1 MPHPNLTLEQR
12 LDAYY
17 QQINTVIL
25 SRQNPISGL
34 LPASTAVNAHGDY
47 TDAWVRDNVYSILAV
62 WGLALGYR
70 QTDTDPGRAYELEH
84 SVVKLMRGLLF
95 AMLRQ
100 AQKVEAFKITQSPMD
115 ALHAKYNTMNGA
127 TVVADDGWGHLQV
140 DATSIFLLMLAQMT
154 ASGLSIVFNQDEVDF
169 IQNLV
174 YYIGRAYR
182 TPDYGIWERGNK
194 INHGST
200 ELNASSIGMAKAALT
215 VMDGFNLFGVR
226 GNDSSVIHVMPD
238 EIARC
243 RMTLRSLLPRES
255 SSKEVDAA
263 LLSVIGYPAFAIE
276 ERDLVDRTRNKVV
289 ELLQGNYGCK
299 RFLRDGHQT
308 VLEDTTRLHY
318 EPKELKQFEH
328 IECEWPLFFTYLALD
343 AIFRGDQTAA
353 KDYLGKLE
361 NVAIEQAGIKLLPEL
376 YYVPEALVEAEK
388 AAPSSQERAP
398 NANLP
403 LVWAQS
409 LYYLAQMLDDGLIS
423 VTDIDPLNCHNRS
436 GHIRR
441 ATVQIALLAED
452 DSLQEQLAAYN
463 VPTETLQEIAPIQV
477 RPARELGMAYT
488 QLGKN
493 EKLNLT
499 GRPQR
504 LLRSLSTSKVFKFQ
518 SDTLIFLPT
527 FLERDRFY
535 LTLDYHFLVS
545 NIKSEL
551 SYIHRNWRQLGRPLV
566 TLLITHDMLN
576 KGMDALLNLVQE
588 FQDGLCGE
596 VPVKLGPLNQLM
608 LTASRDRLDFLP
620 DFDAVAYTE
629 AAFYK
634 PYLQHE
640 TASTT
645 PLNSLQE
652 FMLEQEDDLGLLVR
666 KLLESRNLYEQIEIL
681 GTLARL
687 KGLMFDTGMC
697 EPGLDAASMA
707 ASGPEPGLAEPGAP
721 EPEAESGLPEPRPG
735 QSSRA
740 VPLESVR
747 VGRLIEEVYNKASR
761 GDSNGSPYW
770 SIVRRAAGLLDKLD
784 AGFAD
789 AVTDILVR
797 QKQIAVGL
805 AYSEDALISQPMP
818 PTDLLEKLRSFCRED
833 IRDRVL
839 TQEILI
845 YLSLLMKSEPEQFQ
859 GLLTLR
865 IGYFI
870 VLLTNDLAQEQSVS
884 QDEAYE
890 RLMQLSPFEIK
901 SRLAQMLIGYE
912 QRNRSVFQRE
922 SLKLG
927 IQEAEID
934 WIVPMSELA
943 ETKDWLR
950 HRQVEGARGTVPS
963 EFYPSVWKLLN
974 HCKGLIIGD
983 KLERRNRLDS
993 ELLLEMTAG
1002 EKNFALKV
1010 EHLLNKIVAPEYRHV
1025 NIEALMELS
1034 VIVQSNPDIK
1044 FEEYIVLDILIG
1056 HAVRLAWLE
1065 KHPHHLDRYD
1075 EHKTMAWKSFYTSSS
1090 YECASFIAQA
1100 LRFLTRLRE
1109 MAPA

>member
-1 MPHPNLTLEQR
+1 MAHQNLTLDQR

-62 WGLALGYR
+62 WGLAMAYR
-70 QTDTDPGRAYELEH
+70 QADTNPGRAYELEH
-84 SVVKLMRGLLF
+84 SVIKLMRGLLF
-95 AMLRQ
+95 AMMRQ
-100 AQKVEAFKITQSPMD
+100 APKVEAFKITQAPMD
-115 ALHAKYNTMNGA
+115 ALHAKYNTTNGA
-127 TVVADDGWGHLQV
+127 TVVADDGWGHLQI

-154 ASGLSIVFNQDEVDF
+154 ASGLAIVYNQDEVNF

-194 INHGST
+194 INHGSP

-215 VMDGFNLFGVR
+215 AMDGFNLFGIK
-226 GNDSSVIHVMPD
+226 GDDASVIHVMPD

-243 RMTLRSLLPRES
+243 RMTLESLLPRES

-276 ERDLVDRTRNKVV
+276 SRELVDRTRNKIVD
-289 ELLQGNYGCK
+289 LLQGNYGCK

-318 EPKELKQFEH
+318 EPTELKAFEH

-343 AIFRGDQTAA
+343 AIFRGDRSQAE
-353 KDYLGKLE
+353 DYLAKLE
-361 NVAIEQAGIKLLPEL
+361 SLAIEQDGIKLLPEV
-376 YYVPEALVEAEK
+376 YFVPEELVEAEK
-388 AAPSSQERAP
+388 ADPHSQIREP
-398 NANLP
+398 NDNLP

-409 LYYLAQMLDDGLIS
+409 LYYLAQMLNDGLIT
-423 VTDIDPLNCHNRS
+423 VADLDPLNQHSRT
-436 GHIRR
+436 GYVRR

-452 DSLQEQLAAYN
+452 ESLQERLAAYN
-463 VPTETLQEIAPIQV
+463 IPTETLQEIAPIQV
-477 RPARELGMAYT
+477 RPARELGLAYT

-493 EKLNLT
+493 DKLSLT

-518 SDTLIFLPT
+518 KDTFIFLPT
-527 FLERDRFY
+527 FLERDLFY

-551 SYIHRNWRQLGRPLV
+551 SYTHRHWRQLGRPLV

-576 KGMDALLNLVQE
+576 KGMDALLKLVQE
-588 FQDGLCGE
+588 FQDGMCGE

-608 LTASRDRLDFLP
+608 LTASRAKLDFLP

-629 AAFYK
+629 IAFYK

-640 TASTT
+640 STQT
-645 PLNSLQE
+645 KTLSSLEE
-652 FMLEQEDDLGLLVR
+652 FMLEREDDEQVLVKR
-666 KLLESRNLYEQIEIL
+666 LQKSRNLYEQIEIL
-681 GTLARL
+681 ATLTRL
-687 KGLMFDTGMC
+687 QGLMFDTGMSDS
-697 EPGLDAASMA
+697 PI
-707 ASGPEPGLAEPGAP
+707 
-721 EPEAESGLPEPRPG
+721 
-735 QSSRA
+735 
-740 VPLESVR
+740 ESVR

-761 GDSNGSPYW
+761 GDADGMPYW

-784 AGFAD
+784 ASFAD
-789 AVTDILVR
+789 AVTEILVR
-797 QKQIAVGL
+797 QKQVAVGL
-805 AYSEDALISQPMP
+805 AYSEEALISQPMP
-818 PTDLLEKLRSFCRED
+818 PAELLEKLRQFCRED

-845 YLSLLMKSEPEQFQ
+845 YLSLLMKSDPAQFK
-859 GLLTLR
+859 GLITLR
-865 IGYFI
+865 VGYFI
-870 VLLTNDLAQEQSVS
+870 VLLTNDLAQEQGVT

-901 SRLAQMLIGYE
+901 SRLAQMLMGYE
-912 QRNRSVFQRE
+912 QRNRSVFQQE

-927 IQEAEID
+927 VQEAQID
-934 WIVPMSELA
+934 WIVPINEP
-943 ETKDWLR
+943 EEPQDWLR
-950 HRQVEGARGTVPS
+950 HRQVEGARGSVPTD
-963 EFYPSVWKLLN
+963 FYPSVWKLLN
-974 HCKGLIIGD
+974 HCKGLVIGD
-983 KLERRNRLDS
+983 KLERRNRLDR
-993 ELLLEMTAG
+993 ELLEEMTAG
-1002 EKNFALKV
+1002 ETNFALKV
-1010 EHLLNKIVAPEYRHV
+1010 EHLLNKIVAPEYRSA
-1025 NIEALMELS
+1025 NIEALMELAA
-1034 VIVQSNPDIK
+1034 IVQNNPDIR

-1056 HAVRLAWLE
+1056 HAVRLAWLDQY
-1065 KHPHHLDRYD
+1065 PDHLDRYD
-1075 EHKTMAWKSFYTSSS
+1075 EYKTAAWKSFYTLSS
-1090 YECASFIAQA
+1090 YECANFVAKA
-1100 LRFLTRLRE
+1100 LQFLTRLGE
-1109 MAPA
+1109 MAAV